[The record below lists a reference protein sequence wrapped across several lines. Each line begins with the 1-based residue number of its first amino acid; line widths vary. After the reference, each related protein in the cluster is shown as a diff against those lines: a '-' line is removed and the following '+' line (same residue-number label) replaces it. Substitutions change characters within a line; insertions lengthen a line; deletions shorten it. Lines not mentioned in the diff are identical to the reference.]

1 MAEADKKPD
10 AKDLA
15 GALEIAGRFED
26 RGRYA
31 EALAVADIAL
41 ADEPAHRDAL
51 LLSARCL
58 LGLGRAA
65 DAARRFARAAE
76 LAKTPLERA
85 KLLCKQGEA
94 LREAGDDR
102 AALDAFAKATL
113 SDAEL
118 PAGWFGHGLSA
129 LRLGEY
135 KEAERSLAESSRMR
149 PDGETAMLLGFA
161 RLRLGKSK
169 EAEADLREAARL
181 RPELKARI
189 DRVAR
194 GEFQA

>member
-1 MAEADKKPD
+1 MTEADKTPD
-10 AKDLA
+10 AKDLS

-41 ADEPAHRDAL
+41 ADQPAHPDAL

-65 DAARRFARAAE
+65 EAAQRFGRAAAGARTA
-76 LAKTPLERA
+76 LDRA

-113 SDAEL
+113 ADAEL

-135 KEAERSLAESSRMR
+135 KDAERSLAESRRLR
-149 PDGETAMLLGFA
+149 PDGETAMLLGLA
-161 RLRLGKSK
+161 RLRLGKAK
-169 EAEADLREAARL
+169 DAEADLREAVRL

-189 DRVAR
+189 DKAAR
-194 GEFQA
+194 GEFEA